1 MKIKGLSLKETE
13 ALGSKKIKPDEWR
26 RQLMKYIVTNTTKY
40 INDILQNKTRLPFAQ
55 SEIRQIFLNKDK
67 DNLQHFSN
75 NRPISISSVMYKMVE
90 NVIDLKMKQEEK
102 SKNIQINYNQIGF
115 KQHLG
120 CEMNILKLT

>member
-1 MKIKGLSLKETE
+1 
-13 ALGSKKIKPDEWR
+13 
-26 RQLMKYIVTNTTKY
+26 MKYIVTNTTKY

-90 NVIDLKMKQEEK
+90 NVIDLKMK
-102 SKNIQINYNQIGF
+102 
-115 KQHLG
+115 
-120 CEMNILKLT
+120 